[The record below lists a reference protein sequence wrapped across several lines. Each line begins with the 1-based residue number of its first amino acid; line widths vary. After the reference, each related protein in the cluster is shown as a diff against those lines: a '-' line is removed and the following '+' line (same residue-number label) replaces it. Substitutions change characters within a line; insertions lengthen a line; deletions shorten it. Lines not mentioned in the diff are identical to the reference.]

1 MSAALATAALPGAA
15 AARSHP
21 HRHGLA
27 GYHQRNLVADV
38 PGHAEVTD
46 PNLVN
51 AWGLSFGPTT
61 PAWVADNGTGRLDAV
76 LGRDRL
82 RQGRDDA
89 PARREDPAGRADRD
103 RVQRRR
109 RLQDRRQPVG
119 AFLFSSEAGVIS
131 GWNPAFGTAARTA
144 ASAMGAIYKG
154 LAIATTP
161 GGPRLYAT
169 DFHGNR
175 VDVWDDTFA
184 PAGRPGGFTDPNLP
198 KGFAPFGIQTVGGR
212 IVVTYAKQDADAM
225 DDVHGA
231 GLGFVDLYDTS
242 GTLIKRLVSR
252 GPLDAPWGI
261 AQAPKH
267 FGKASKDLLIGNFGD
282 GRINAFNPTNGR
294 FEGALRK
301 GKRGP
306 RLEIDGLWALEFGN
320 GVIGTP
326 QTLLFTA
333 GPGDES
339 HGLFGAITATK
350 GGGQLSRRSG
360 EHLTRAGSGGGPAS
374 GAGPPAWASG
384 RPRRARGAAASPRAR

>member
-1 MSAALATAALPGAA
+1 MRASSLTSTPTQSRTRWCAFAAIVSAAVATAALPGAA

-51 AWGLSFGPTT
+51 AWGLSFGPST
-61 PAWVADNGTGRLDAV
+61 PAWVADNGTGLSTLYSGAT
-76 LGRDRL
+76 
-82 RQGRDDA
+82 A
-89 PARREDPAGRADRD
+89 PAM
-103 RVQRRR
+103 
-109 RLQDRRQPVG
+109 G
-119 AFLFSSEAGVIS
+119 ATTLPLVVKIPQGAPTGTVFNGGDGFKIDGSPSPFLFSSEAGVIS
-131 GWNPAFGTAARTA
+131 GWNPAFGTAARTG
-144 ASAMGAIYKG
+144 ASAMGAVYKG

-184 PAGRPGGFTDPNLP
+184 PAGKPGGFADPNLP

-242 GTLIKRLVSR
+242 GNLVKRLVSR

-282 GRINAFNPTNGR
+282 GRINAFNPRNGR

-350 GGGQLSRRSG
+350 GGGN
-360 EHLTRAGSGGGPAS
+360 
-374 GAGPPAWASG
+374 
-384 RPRRARGAAASPRAR
+384 

>member
-1 MSAALATAALPGAA
+1 MRASRLTPTPARPRRRWCAFVAVVSAALATAALPGAA

-21 HRHGLA
+21 QRHGLA
-27 GYHQRNLVADV
+27 GYHQRNLVADM
-38 PGHAEVTD
+38 PGRAELTD

-51 AWGLSFGPTT
+51 AWGLSFGPST
-61 PAWVADNGTGRLDAV
+61 PAWVADNSTGLSTLYSGATASDRGATTVPLVVTIPQGAPTGTVFNGGDGFKLDGSPSV
-76 LGRDRL
+76 
-82 RQGRDDA
+82 
-89 PARREDPAGRADRD
+89 
-103 RVQRRR
+103 
-109 RLQDRRQPVG
+109 
-119 AFLFSSEAGVIS
+119 FLFSSEAGVIS
-131 GWNPAFGTAARTA
+131 GWNPAFGTAARTG
-144 ASAMGAIYKG
+144 ASAMGAVYKG

-161 GGPRLYAT
+161 DGPRLYAT

-175 VDVWDDTFA
+175 VDVWNDAFA
-184 PAGRPGGFTDPNLP
+184 PAGKPGAFTDPNLP
-198 KGFAPFGIQTVGGR
+198 KGFAPFGIQAVGGR

-225 DDVHGA
+225 DDVHGT

-242 GTLIKRLVSR
+242 GNLIKRLVSR
-252 GPLDAPWGI
+252 GPLNAPWGI

-282 GRINAFNPTNGR
+282 GRINAFNPRNGH

-320 GVIGTP
+320 GTIGTP

-350 GGGQLSRRSG
+350 GGGR
-360 EHLTRAGSGGGPAS
+360 
-374 GAGPPAWASG
+374 
-384 RPRRARGAAASPRAR
+384 